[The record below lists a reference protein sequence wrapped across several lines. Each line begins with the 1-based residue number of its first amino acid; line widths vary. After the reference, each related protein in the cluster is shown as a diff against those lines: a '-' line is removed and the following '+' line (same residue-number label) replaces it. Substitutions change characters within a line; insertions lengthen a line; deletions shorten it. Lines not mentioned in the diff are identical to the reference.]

1 MEEAENVDPKY
12 VEGFNQ
18 GYYLAKH
25 TPELAG
31 KLSSLTGNNP
41 RLEGMKAG
49 IEQHE
54 LEKSKDRKPDWLKK
68 DRLSSL
74 DNKSD
79 KDKDEYTRE

>member
-25 TPELAG
+25 TPELAD

-41 RLEGMKAG
+41 RLEGMKNG
-49 IEQHE
+49 IEQYA
-54 LEKSKDRKPDWLKK
+54 LEHSKDITPDWLKK
-68 DRLSSL
+68 DRLSQIKLS
-74 DNKSD
+74 NSTSKE
-79 KDKDEYTRE
+79 KGKER